1 MCCNKN
7 PLLNFVAWLAF
18 TFSLV
23 NSIAM
28 GMRVFWWGGG
38 FSDWWMNYFI
48 WFAIAGGFY
57 IWHKLK

>member
-1 MCCNKN
+1 MMCCKHEVYK
-7 PLLNFVAWLAF
+7 FIAWLAF

-28 GMRVFWWGGG
+28 GVRVFWWGGY
-38 FSDWWMNYFI
+38 SDWWMNYFV
-48 WFAIAGGFY
+48 WFAVASGFY